1 MIPPRLLLRS
11 LLVVTVSSA
20 VALAAHAYRHS
31 IQHDVEAGYRR
42 DLRRLETL
50 GAQVDRELL
59 RSRAGLVMHYDSL
72 TRAFRELVE
81 TTRRVRVP
89 PPELGF
95 DPGPELSDALAR
107 VEALL
112 RDEEVLLDRFKSDN
126 AILRNSRQYYPALL
140 DELRDGLSGTP
151 GSAPLL
157 ERLEGVV
164 GALVHLD
171 AAPAADAVGLLSAA
185 LLELELERAHASDVR
200 DEVGLVSRHGRVIAQ
215 HHVAVDRLV
224 ANLLAL
230 PVASETARASTRYEQ
245 AYGAALSGAQIRIS
259 WLTGL
264 IAAAVVLGLLE
275 VIARAR
281 ADARA
286 LREATGELEQANRAL
301 DRERQREQQLNELK
315 TRFVSATSHEFRTPL
330 TTILSSS
337 QMLAT
342 YGERWDAERRMTHF
356 ERISTAAQHMT
367 EMLEEILL
375 IGRAEMGVLTPSPVA
390 LDLRE
395 FCASLAETLSR
406 AAARQGSVDLT
417 FSGVSTV
424 ELDRR
429 LLSHVLGNLLE
440 NALKYSEP
448 PSRVT
453 LNVARERGGV
463 RCVVRDSGVGIPEA
477 DLSRLYDSFYR
488 GQNVGAIA
496 GSGLGLAVVK
506 RAVDVQAGTIDIQ
519 SEHGRGT
526 TVSVW
531 LPLAPSDDSDA
542 EPQPVAPQLVE
553 AKGAAPRSAEPTGPH
568 AAEQT
573 TDPTRMGRAA
583 VESIPTGLGPPSR
596 GRSAVKNA

>member
-11 LLVVTVSSA
+11 LLLVTLGAA
-20 VALAAHAYRHS
+20 VALTGHAYLHS
-31 IQHDVEAGYRR
+31 IRHDVEASYRR

-59 RSRAGLVMHYDSL
+59 RSRAGLVMHYDGL
-72 TRAFRELVE
+72 TRSFRELVE
-81 TTRRVRVP
+81 TTRRVRVA

-95 DPGPELSDALAR
+95 DPGPELSDALGR

-112 RDEEVLLDRFKSDN
+112 REEEVLLDHFKSDN

-140 DELRDGLSGTP
+140 DELQGRLAGTP
-151 GSAPLL
+151 GTSPLT
-157 ERLEGVV
+157 ERVEGVV

-171 AAPAADAVGLLSAA
+171 AAPAADAVALLSNA
-185 LLELELERAHASDVR
+185 LLQLERESAHASDLPG
-200 DEVGLVSRHGRVIAQ
+200 EVGLLLRHGRVIIH

-224 ANLLAL
+224 AHLLAL
-230 PVASETARASTRYEQ
+230 PIASETAGASTRYEQ
-245 AYGAALSGAQIRIS
+245 AYAAALSGAQMRIS
-259 WLTGL
+259 WLTAL
-264 IAAAVVLGLLE
+264 IAAAVVLGLIE

-286 LREATGELEQANRAL
+286 LREATGELERANRAL

-356 ERISTAAQHMT
+356 ERISTAAHHMT

-375 IGRAEMGVLTPSPVA
+375 IGRAEMGVLAPSPVA

-395 FCASLAETLSR
+395 FCTSLAETLSR
-406 AAARQGSVDLT
+406 AAARHGSIDLS
-417 FSGVSTV
+417 FSGVTRV

-429 LLSHVLGNLLE
+429 LLTHVLGNLLS

-448 PSRVT
+448 PSRVV
-453 LNVARERGGV
+453 LHVARERDGV
-463 RCVVRDSGVGIPEA
+463 RCVVRDSGLGIPEA
-477 DLSRLYDSFYR
+477 DRHRLYDSFFR
-488 GQNVGAIA
+488 GQNVGSIA

-519 SEHGRGT
+519 SEYGRGT

-531 LPLAPSDDSDA
+531 LPLAPNDVSDA
-542 EPQPVAPQLVE
+542 VPQSVEPRAVGP
-553 AKGAAPRSAEPTGPH
+553 AAADPRAAEPTDPL
-568 AAEQT
+568 AAEQAA
-573 TDPTRMGRAA
+573 DPNPMGRAV
-583 VESIPTGLGPPSR
+583 VESIPAGLDPPP
-596 GRSAVKNA
+596 RSGAL